1 MTISTWQNHFWDI
14 NLCFPPYFPFIPV
27 QSRCILSRPFEMSC
41 LRMLCRRNY
50 GECQKTLKTWG
61 LWRSDAMCLGRRKR
75 RALGSKVRE
84 RKTFSKLRKETEV
97 EGFRI
102 VRSILLE
109 QLPWWGGDSHTAEV
123 LRLNGSEEMGM
134 NCMWIVFIKAG
145 FEVKER
151 QWVVSSRKGSL
162 ETHLSLEFLMTKSEC
177 VYR

>member
-1 MTISTWQNHFWDI
+1 MAVTQLLIAKITLKRKKYRVTISTWQNHFWDI

-102 VRSILLE
+102 VRSIY
-109 QLPWWGGDSHTAEV
+109 
-123 LRLNGSEEMGM
+123 RLVAAAHRA
-134 NCMWIVFIKAG
+134 CKQA
-145 FEVKER
+145 
-151 QWVVSSRKGSL
+151 
-162 ETHLSLEFLMTKSEC
+162 LMTH
-177 VYR
+177 